1 MKREY
6 QSAVHFRKES
16 KQEIKFG
23 IAVLVFILGIVM
35 FGIKFQYKSMQISA
49 KWFYRYAGAD
59 TLLVICTLIWGL
71 FCSFG
76 MDHELAFAIDNN
88 EQGIWLSSMR
98 NYQMIYIP
106 FSMVEITCAR
116 GMLTFKY
123 QNAFCYNRNQ
133 KIRMLAK
140 GLERIRISAVD
151 EDELK
156 AFVADFNQ
164 LTSKARMLELDDGKN
179 DEQSFL
185 KFEPAASKILFLLGI
200 CGITLFNPLVV
211 AGLSDHSSSSHDVT
225 STENASYFKNED
237 LHFNQVYSTKDLNIE
252 INKGYLAQTSAGKQ
266 VVIFNVTVT
275 GKKSDADIG
284 AGDFYLTSDKDVIKD
299 GNEYVSNPLNA
310 TTLSV
315 GGKPTP
321 VVNQLD
327 NDDNY
332 CSPEF
337 DGGKKLTFN
346 VVFSLSDLK
355 KTNYFI
361 YSNFGFDDPDGYEN
375 KPAYIFKFDPQKLE
389 VLK

>member
-6 QSAVHFRKES
+6 QSAVHFKKES

-35 FGIKFQYKSMQISA
+35 FGIKFQYKSMQITDE
-49 KWFYRYAGAD
+49 WFYRYAGAG
-59 TLLVICTLIWGL
+59 TLMVICMLIWGL

-76 MDHELAFAIDNN
+76 MNHEIAFAIDNN

-98 NYQMIYIP
+98 NYRMIYIP
-106 FSMVEITCAR
+106 FSMVEITCGR

-123 QNAFCYNRNQ
+123 QNAFCYKRNQ

-140 GLERIRISAVD
+140 GLERIRVSAVN
-151 EDELK
+151 EEELK

-164 LTSKARMLELDDGKN
+164 LTSKERALELDDGQN
-179 DEQSFL
+179 EQSLL

-200 CGITLFNPLVV
+200 LSIILYNPLAA
-211 AGLSDHSSSSHDVT
+211 AGLPDHSSSNQD
-225 STENASYFKNED
+225 STTTGNANYFKNEN

-266 VVIFNVTVT
+266 VVIFNVTVN

-299 GNEYVSNPLNA
+299 GEEYANNPLNA

-315 GGKPTP
+315 GGKSTP

-346 VVFSLSDLK
+346 VVFSLSDPK

-361 YSNFGFDDPDGYEN
+361 YSNFGFNDPEGFEN

>member
-6 QSAVHFRKES
+6 QSAVHFKKES
-16 KQEIKFG
+16 KHAVRFG
-23 IAVLVFILGIVM
+23 IAILVFILGVVM
-35 FGIKFQYKSMQISA
+35 FGIKFQYDSMQITA
-49 KWFYRYAGAD
+49 KWFYRYAEAG
-59 TLLVICTLIWGL
+59 TLMVVCALIWGL
-71 FCSFG
+71 FCSFRV
-76 MDHELAFAIDNN
+76 DHELAFAIDNN

-106 FSMVEITCAR
+106 FSMVEITCER

-123 QNAFCYNRNQ
+123 QNAFCYKRNQ

-140 GLERIRISAVD
+140 GLERVRVSAID
-151 EDELK
+151 EEELK

-164 LTSKARMLELDDGKN
+164 LTSKERALELDDVQ

-185 KFEPAASKILFLLGI
+185 KFEPTASKILFLLGI
-200 CGITLFNPLVV
+200 FSIILYNPLTLM
-211 AGLSDHSSSSHDVT
+211 GLPDHSSSSQDSIT
-225 STENASYFKNED
+225 TGNANYFKNEN
-237 LHFNQVYSTKDLNIE
+237 LHFNQVYSTKDLNIV

-266 VVIFNVTVT
+266 VVIFNVTVN

-284 AGDFYLTSDKDVIKD
+284 AGDFYLTSDKEIVKD
-299 GNEYVSNPLNA
+299 GDDYARNPLNA
-310 TTLSV
+310 TVLSI
-315 GGKPTP
+315 GGKSTP

-332 CSPEF
+332 CSPEL

-346 VVFSLSDLK
+346 VVFSLSDQK

-361 YSNFGFDDPDGYEN
+361 YSDFGFDDPDGFEN

>member
-6 QSAVHFRKES
+6 QSAVHFKKES

-35 FGIKFQYKSMQISA
+35 FGIKFQYNAMQITA
-49 KWFYRYAGAD
+49 KWFYRYAGAG
-59 TLLVICTLIWGL
+59 TLMVICMLIWGL

-76 MDHELAFAIDNN
+76 MNHEIAFAIDNN

-106 FSMVEITCAR
+106 FSMVEITCVR

-123 QNAFCYNRNQ
+123 QNAFCYKRNQ
-133 KIRMLAK
+133 KIRMLPK
-140 GLERIRISAVD
+140 GLERIRISAVA
-151 EDELK
+151 EEELK

-164 LTSKARMLELDDGKN
+164 LTSKARTLELDDGQN
-179 DEQSFL
+179 EQSLL

-200 CGITLFNPLVV
+200 LSIILYNPL
-211 AGLSDHSSSSHDVT
+211 ALPSHSSSNQD
-225 STENASYFKNED
+225 STTTGNANYFKNEN

-299 GNEYVSNPLNA
+299 GDEYANNPLNA

-315 GGKPTP
+315 GGKSTP
-321 VVNQLD
+321 VVDQLD

-346 VVFSLSDLK
+346 VVFSLSDPK

-361 YSNFGFDDPDGYEN
+361 YSNFGFDDPDGFEN

>member
-6 QSAVHFRKES
+6 QSAVHFKKES

-35 FGIKFQYKSMQISA
+35 FGIKFQYKSMQITDE
-49 KWFYRYAGAD
+49 WFYRYAGAG
-59 TLLVICTLIWGL
+59 TLMVICMLIWGL

-76 MDHELAFAIDNN
+76 MNHEIAFAIDNN

-98 NYQMIYIP
+98 NYRMIYIP
-106 FSMVEITCAR
+106 FSMVEITCGR

-123 QNAFCYNRNQ
+123 QNAFCYKRNQ

-140 GLERIRISAVD
+140 GLERIRVSAVN
-151 EDELK
+151 EEELK

-164 LTSKARMLELDDGKN
+164 LTSKERALELDDGQN
-179 DEQSFL
+179 EQSLL

-200 CGITLFNPLVV
+200 LSIILYNPLVA
-211 AGLSDHSSSSHDVT
+211 AGLPDHSSSNQD
-225 STENASYFKNED
+225 STTMGNANYFKNEN

-266 VVIFNVTVT
+266 VVIFNVTVN

-299 GNEYVSNPLNA
+299 GEEYANNPLNA

-315 GGKPTP
+315 GGKSTP

-346 VVFSLSDLK
+346 VVFSLSDPK

-361 YSNFGFDDPDGYEN
+361 YSSFGFDDPEGFEN